1 MIVLGLDTSCDDT
14 SAAVVKDN
22 TILSNIVSSQLI
34 HNKFGG
40 VVPEL
45 ASRAHIRFSV
55 PVIQQALAEA
65 EIKTEQL
72 DGIAV
77 TYGPGL
83 IGSLLTGLCVAKG
96 LSLSLEIPFIGI
108 NHLEGHVF
116 SNVLEEPAVLPPFVV
131 LIVSGGHTQL
141 VLVEEWGNYRILG
154 KTRDDAAG
162 EAFDKVAKML
172 DLGYPGGPVIEKAAK
187 KGNAEYI
194 RFPRAFLKNGSFD
207 FSFSGLKTAVMNHV
221 YNIGEDA
228 VKNRINDIAVCFQEA
243 VVEVLVEKTIQA
255 AREYKVKKICLAG
268 GVAVNSRLRI
278 KFQQKTEST
287 PLKVLFPSPR
297 LCTDNGAMIA
307 AAGEFYLKQGSQSP
321 HSLSPEP
328 SLNF

>member
-22 TILSNIVSSQLI
+22 IILSNIVSSQLI

-45 ASRAHIRFSV
+45 ASRAHIKLSL

-65 EIKTEQL
+65 DISKEQL
-72 DGIAV
+72 NGIAV

-83 IGSLLTGLCVAKG
+83 IGSLLTGLCIAKG

-116 SNVLEEPAVLPPFVV
+116 SNLLADPEFSLPFVV

-141 VLVEEWGNYRILG
+141 VLVNKWGDYEVLG

-172 DLGYPGGPVIEKAAK
+172 GLGYPGGPVIEKTAK
-187 KGNAEYI
+187 KGDPDYI
-194 RFPRAFLKNGSFD
+194 HFPRAFLKNDSFD

-221 YNIGEDA
+221 FNIGKD
-228 VKNRINDIAVCFQEA
+228 KLQDHIKDIAVCFQEA
-243 VVEVLVEKTIQA
+243 VVEVLVKKTVQA
-255 AREYKVKKICLAG
+255 AQENKVNHICLAG
-268 GVAVNSRLRI
+268 GVAVNSRLRM
-278 KFQQKTEST
+278 KFEQESKSSN
-287 PLKVLFPSPR
+287 LEVLFPSAQ

-307 AAGEFYLKQGSQSP
+307 AAGIYYLKQGSRSL